1 MSYPDRKYVSVMKSL
16 LVKFPLVFAATLLA
30 NTTVQAQTTSLD
42 GVYTSAQAQRGGRT
56 YSRIC
61 AECHEGGEPDAD
73 PLFGP
78 EFIDRW
84 REAPLEFLYGFYSKE
99 MPADDPATL
108 GTPVYQDVMA
118 YLLQENGYPAGSKE
132 IKAEQMAAV
141 QLVRPDGSAPLPP
154 SALVRLVGCLQPEGT
169 NWQLTNATSPAR
181 VRGADE
187 TSPEELA
194 VSAATAAGNARYPLQ
209 RTESFNPSA
218 LQGKKVQAKGVF
230 NDGTLSVMSLAPAG
244 DGC

>member
-1 MSYPDRKYVSVMKSL
+1 MNATKFSAVLAVSL
-16 LVKFPLVFAATLLA
+16 LACTA
-30 NTTVQAQTTSLD
+30 VQAQTTSLD
-42 GVYTSAQAQRGGRT
+42 GVYTTAQAQRGGRT
-56 YSRIC
+56 YQKIC

-78 EFIDRW
+78 EFVDRW
-84 REAPLEFLYGFYSKE
+84 REAPLEFLYGFYSHN

-132 IKAEQMAAV
+132 IKAELMSGI
-141 QLVRPDGSAPLPP
+141 QLVGPDGPAALPP
-154 SALVRLVGCLQPEGT
+154 SALVRIVGCLQPEGS
-169 NWQLTNATSPAR
+169 NWQLVQATTPAR

-187 TSPEELA
+187 TTPEELA
-194 VSAATAAGNARYPLQ
+194 LSAMAVAGDADYKLQ
-209 RTESFNPSA
+209 RTENFSPAA
-218 LQGKKVQAKGVF
+218 LQGKRVQAKGVF
-230 NDGTLSVMSLAPAG
+230 NDGTLSVMSLAAAG

>member
-1 MSYPDRKYVSVMKSL
+1 MRQILALISL
-16 LVKFPLVFAATLLA
+16 LAS
-30 NTTVQAQTTSLD
+30 TTALTQTAPSTVLD

-84 REAPLEFLYGFYSKE
+84 REAPLEFLYGFYSHE
-99 MPADDPATL
+99 MPADDPGTL

-132 IKAEQMAAV
+132 IKAEQMAAI
-141 QLVRPDGSAPLPP
+141 QLVGPDGPAPLPP
-154 SALVRLVGCLQPEGT
+154 SSLVKLVGCLQQDGS
-169 NWQLTNATSPAR
+169 NWQLMQATMPVR

-187 TSPEELA
+187 TDAAEL
-194 VSAATAAGNARYPLQ
+194 VESAGLALGVGNYKLLKADGFSAGSLAGR
-209 RTESFNPSA
+209 R
-218 LQGKKVQAKGVF
+218 VQVKGVF
-230 NDGTLSVMSLAPAG
+230 NDDTLSVMSLAAAG